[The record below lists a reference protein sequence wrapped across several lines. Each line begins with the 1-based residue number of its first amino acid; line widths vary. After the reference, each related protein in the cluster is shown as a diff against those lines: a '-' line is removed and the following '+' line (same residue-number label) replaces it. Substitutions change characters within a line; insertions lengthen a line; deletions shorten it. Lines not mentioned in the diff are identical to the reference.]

1 MKRKQTLLVA
11 MTALFCAFGAGRLWA
26 ASAEENLHL
35 NTNVRIESI
44 TKLKPVGTAR
54 EEVYFDVVLADASGK
69 WEITG
74 QSFDASSGERPY
86 LILQMPLRGKSVKP
100 AAGAEAETLVETPT
114 AVAYYVGAGASAN
127 TMRFVYV
134 VRPGDMSTNI
144 TWTAQD
150 TNKVL
155 LGGKI
160 GSVTLKVLDTTTGLD
175 VGGGSVNL
183 TEQVMQCATGVA
195 DTAPALPVS
204 GYTITVGDADD
215 NNLGMLYEGLVPVT
229 VTAIASDAGTRSV
242 VTDNA
247 LVSRGSFWVED
258 ANGNYYN
265 VGATLMSSDA
275 STIKEANFTTKT
287 ATAFDANYAAKVSGL
302 NNANTLSQKF
312 FVNIPAGLAGTAVRL
327 CYGIRPDTTT
337 AKGLYAYAEYIVEET
352 PITNVTKG
360 YAVRNTNMATKQI
373 TLPAA
378 DELKNGYTALAGQT
392 VTGGEVVV
400 SSGER
405 ATFTI
410 AKNGAEE
417 MADAGTL
424 YASIEQ
430 ISATN
435 AANAKF
441 ERYYVPLYTDPAT
454 GDYKVAL
461 TIGDIGNVDNSSTYY
476 RIRVPALED
485 ANAIG
490 TADKPFYL
498 KVTATPKRERIQLI
512 SSEVTTSAGTEYYQ
526 PIDTTMG
533 QTPGSYNVLEYT
545 LTVPVSEE
553 SRDFLIYPTDATYLH
568 YIDKQATIKGLTDA
582 NGNAINAQ
590 KLIASYAALQA
601 QGGSVLPN
609 GQAELRVTVPAG
621 ETSVK
626 FYVGCVNDYINQ
638 VGTSN
643 AEVVL
648 GSGETVRLGGVI
660 FTAKRCNSQ
669 NEIIGMLDECSP
681 IVPTVQNRTPMIQA
695 APSETKTPVGTPL
708 DFTFSV
714 ADARTDYLVLEMT
727 YGDGTKDSVLLVD
740 EDAMIAMMGKT
751 AWDAKKIE
759 LTNRYGVG
767 SPKALKIEARTT
779 DSQAYTFTHTYTF
792 GTVHS
797 WNLLVTDSSNY
808 STTREGVVNLETAQ
822 IFQFNTIYK
831 PTLPASGYVRWDGND
846 SGDNWTFS
854 QTYTQTS
861 LSKNGGNT
869 LVSVIAKPFNASDPD
884 APGGR
889 FVGPDADY
897 DSFFY
902 MWSASSDYEILLP
915 SGAEES
921 RRYEEILSFN
931 RAYVKEGEAT
941 EPLAWQDI
949 QLSAI
954 FVAEYLPGDSI
965 VAREKSYNEPYLYEL
980 GDYNRDGVPDGWVL
994 NTMGEEARAA
1004 LIEGASIADKF
1015 PGEAEKLPTA
1025 GRWGGESAYKFGNSN
1040 GVLGSC
1046 ALDGAAFDY
1055 KTRVRGFD
1063 EALNAADGKGNWLS
1077 VPAWVVLIHP
1087 EQKLDDGSTVVRAG
1101 TKHVKGKFQQDWTK
1115 IKLFSRTKPN
1125 DGVKL
1130 AYTDN
1135 KIPYDANSIGP
1146 QVSVNPQDKDWAIV
1160 IDEAG
1165 APVKVGDKYKVTNV
1179 WVNINRNS
1187 PDYEAFRYTYDSAL
1201 WGYMEKDTVNNR
1213 DVETAFRTMST
1224 KPGAVFPFTTI
1235 DATAAA
1241 VMDPTTRELLPIDQW
1256 GYGEYEEVKY
1266 FIDSRA
1272 IAGVLIDEPFHA
1284 TKNDKGVIDPRL
1296 TSWLERFNGST
1307 ADTDRDGIVNSAEYF
1322 FWYYAS
1328 RIAYGSVFTKTNA
1341 AGEIEHLQLNSAL
1354 WPAIDLRNRTAIN
1367 TDSLYKTAEKFTM
1380 GRSFWLNE
1388 ENKTVYHPIPVET
1401 ILGVFDPLAQ
1411 AAGNTDVDDD
1421 GLSTAEEFALGTNP
1435 IDADTDNDGIPDG
1448 WENHFGLNP
1457 LNGADANSPD
1467 QGNPD
1472 GDLCAVVNDVPLYP
1486 EYTHLFAVTYKAD
1499 ETHASYDE
1507 ADYKNNYEPKMTVN
1521 NVPVTLKAYY
1531 EPETG
1536 LVHFF
1541 VPHADGLTKAY
1552 YRQDEIVASF
1562 ELKEARKAEYLID
1575 WEWPAQ
1581 KAIYLQ
1587 HQSQTVTLSHEEVYY
1602 ALGFS
1607 PNALNTPFTSLMEY
1621 EVSVKAAVEN
1631 AGGMPSMEEIIKFS
1645 ISPTNADTNE
1655 DGIPDGW
1662 ELYVGMTPY
1671 PLDDRHPDGIGDP
1684 DGDGLT
1690 NAQEYAHRARS
1701 GWTNKTAPT
1710 DPWNPDTD
1718 FDGLW
1723 DGDEADPRFIYGNPY
1738 IQWETVLPNPIIAGG
1753 GCDPNSPDTDGDGMS
1768 DAWEVEY
1775 GAAPLAMA
1783 APAEG
1788 APEGEDGAPVV
1799 QIPTGEYDTETAD
1812 PDAMTVTLHGY
1823 TVTYGSAPDPTRNG
1837 VDDNKKRMADYD
1849 LDADKDGLTNYQEYL
1864 TAALRHVRYDLGP
1877 DQARMFADNPGEVA
1891 SDGEGT
1897 WEILPDFYVATTDLL
1912 NPYSYVS
1919 PEFAGVTVNP
1929 ISQAIAIASRRT
1941 TGNGA
1946 MDTRALAKNNQ
1957 DTAAISETLRT
1968 AIASV
1973 FNANWTR
1980 TMVFPTAQEIEDYGL
1995 TNSAKTT
2002 TTLEAVKDRVE
2013 NLPNLIDALDAALRC
2028 TLSVTNMGVTDETYA
2043 RARNRAVAFNGEFGE
2058 KNALRVIALLDI
2070 VDAELRGLA
2079 GESDISGALKT
2090 FLQGEALTIWAA
2102 RKDQILMLLAKSVFD
2117 ITDSN
2122 NAYDTVVEESKN
2134 DMTPYTLLEDWSYNN
2149 TLDAA
2154 SGADADKTAEAYK
2167 GYEAAVQA
2175 ATNPLIRSRY
2185 RTAMRGLKG
2194 GLNAYDIML
2203 TPYKSSLDAF
2213 ALWTPTK
2220 YYFTPIAWHGIV
2232 LPFAKREEGVGE
2244 NPRSV
2249 LGVPLE
2255 AGMANFGGKYPGY
2268 DSNGKP
2274 KNSLITT
2281 SPLDA
2286 DTDMDGMDDYFEIF
2300 HGLNPVLG
2308 DYKNEASGE
2317 SISADAYINVNR
2329 LGSVISV
2336 QGSASFFAQMVSPEK
2351 TTFNEKALAI
2361 ADATGFDYYT
2371 YPWLAGL
2378 PYADPDGDG
2387 LLNSEEAVNPVN
2399 AGPARY
2405 GTDPSPLWMTD
2416 PSNPNSLVSR
2426 FYPRLNMGY
2435 PNTSVPNALQAAL
2448 SYEGAAGD
2456 ATPATK
2462 SSLFAYEVNE
2472 GYDTD
2477 GDGISDLVELTSN
2490 SIYRG
2495 DPQVL
2500 RTPDRQQAAYFGG
2513 EGALQTMA
2521 EAQFGPQALSTFTL
2535 ECWVRPDADAIANGA
2550 KEAILIDR
2558 PWRASDEGKMPV
2570 GALRH
2575 NFVLGLRKEGDA
2587 FRPFTYYTSAGTTTV
2602 DETTGATTTSAP
2614 NVSPEAVAGQLIKA
2628 DEWAHVAVTYDG
2640 QNLKIFLNGVESI
2653 SVVSPLIPA
2662 NGVISIKSTSEE
2674 VRRYS
2679 YRKAPIMVG
2688 ATAASTWFAE
2698 LDGSTDDFSDYF
2710 MNCFKGF
2717 IDEVRI
2723 WNGARTSAEI
2733 ADAYNRTLTQTELLA
2748 ARLAAFTAR
2757 HGSTATGY
2765 YEANVPC
2772 EPLAIYTFNDLLS
2785 GSLVRNA
2792 EGEPVLDKDGNP
2804 TPETKPW
2811 EAYPGEK
2818 LTGDATVPGSAMY
2831 RRKGFRATATDDT
2844 AHAWIKDSLPAE
2856 EELFTSYYS
2865 LKAAKN
2871 LRSTKY
2877 KDSDTNAEFVPMA
2890 HNTVAHLPLADVQRA
2905 GVHVY
2910 TQESLAEGKPS
2921 LEMPSGSAENLKVA
2935 DSVYWSPYRAGEK
2948 VSQTKMY
2955 NVKTEGN
2962 PYAYMYHGRTF
2973 FDLPNYIIVPAF
2985 TTSLSSD
2992 LLIYGD
2998 VFAKYHKE
3006 TWDKS
3011 PATDPESG
3019 SQENQEMMTEDAN
3032 WFRHQDTPNEDTGSK
3047 LNDKQFSQ
3055 GASLLDKFVAMG
3067 QTKDSDSDRMPNWW
3081 ENYYGLDPE
3090 DPIGINGPHGDQDG
3104 DFLTNYAEYL
3114 ASANPQKFSTV
3125 GNGVSDY
3132 QIPIWFRRGAP
3143 TFGLLYTDNDFME
3156 DHWEASNRNERLT
3169 VDLNDGYRD
3178 ADDDG
3183 WSNFAEARAN
3193 FRSGYHSTNPNAAT
3207 SISQTGKIKLEM
3219 PTPALRMT
3227 VDYFGDQNV
3236 YTNAT
3241 ANAKIVV
3248 HAYTAKNNN
3257 SAPDATF
3264 KLPLATTE
3272 SGEEQATIEHE
3283 IGEWKRGI
3291 MSGYLH
3297 IGNIKPGS
3305 LSIKFTRM
3313 AVDKADS
3320 STANTSKNENEHLF
3334 FTIHSDTKTVGD
3346 VAELYYNEPVVWI
3359 DEEGNTVANGTDRL
3373 IAGTVNYR
3381 TGEFT
3386 LDFTDA
3392 EEWADRGYHEAEDG
3406 AISFYERS
3414 EFVGVATYSY
3424 GVVPGKSNTF
3434 TLVKPDEG
3442 YIKEGLNNFFIFA
3455 DLDGDGKW
3463 DDNEPAGIPD
3473 QHDVDVGF
3481 DQVNDVLH
3489 VAMTRQAPPGTV
3501 RLDVESILGVLMTE
3515 NETNN
3520 EVTGDYSS
3528 IMNPSTGNPLNP
3540 SLFVSNQNYW
3550 ICLRVFE
3557 NIGMTTQAENPG
3569 ELVYS
3574 KQFNVNKPYLSE
3586 DEIFGNAETRTGL
3599 PRSEAEGQVATS
3611 YKVYLLPE
3619 TKLTTST
3626 SFDWNPY
3633 NIAVVTNVFG
3643 SLDAASTSL
3652 VAPVGGA
3659 YLHNADITFEWKSNV
3674 QVPAFGLTIT
3684 KVADAAGTAV
3694 NEVVYSDLD
3703 IRGVSPSAMANGTGA
3718 VEQFIYR
3725 YKLPR
3730 GVGELDGSMRS
3741 LFGDGQYEYTLTLI
3755 PYSGSKTVLK
3765 GAFNIQLNASGDKE
3779 LSEMKDAVVDS
3790 NFNMQDSYYV
3800 RAQVRYNGVLKD
3812 SEDFD
3817 YRRFVVEAHYSGSF
3831 NGDPVASTSDKLGYD
3846 DEEGNEAIAALN
3858 RCVKMVKDKTEDEGF
3873 FSTRFDV
3880 ELRGLSTNRPVYLMA
3895 YFDLNGNGKR
3905 DVWEPWGYATQGLDA
3920 VGGFYFDPRA
3930 ITPMSNGTAWN
3941 AEFYIQDVDA
3951 DSDKLADAWEW
3962 LTNGQRDTASF
3973 FEDGTAG
3980 SGWCNTFTGSA
3991 ANLTSSAAIWTKT
4004 VDGKVALTAYGAQLY
4019 GLTVEGTPDA
4029 NGAVKIAG
4037 VEDMSAAKEL
4047 LDLLG
4052 NDVAIDLINKGY
4064 TSYGLTVNNIA
4075 YDGDVITL
4083 GWNVES
4089 AVGTDGMVYDLTEA
4103 FADGNNKLA
4112 TYTVYGTATLGGAWT
4127 KLAEV
4132 KVQGALDP
4140 AVKIATGD
4148 AMINDTEKA
4157 CFFKVILSAKPMEA
4171 TIE

>member
-54 EEVYFDVVLADASGK
+54 DEVYFDVVLTDASGK

-100 AAGAEAETLVETPT
+100 AAGAETETLIETPT

-144 TWTAQD
+144 TWTVQD
-150 TNKVL
+150 ANKLL

-183 TEQVMQCATGVA
+183 TEQVMQCATGLT
-195 DTAPALPVS
+195 DTAAALPVS
-204 GYTITVGDADD
+204 GYTITVGDADN

-275 STIKEANFTTKT
+275 VTIKEANFNTKS

-337 AKGLYAYAEYIVEET
+337 AKGLYAYAEYIVEGT

-373 TLPAA
+373 ALPAA

-400 SSGER
+400 SAGEK

-410 AKNGAEE
+410 AKNGADEL
-417 MADAGTL
+417 ADAGTL

-441 ERYYVPLYTDPAT
+441 ERYYVPLYADSNT

-461 TIGDIGNVDNSSTYY
+461 TIGDVGSMDNASTYY

-490 TADKPFYL
+490 TVEKPFYL

-533 QTPGSYNVLEYT
+533 QTPGTYNVLEYT
-545 LTVPVSEE
+545 LTVPVAEE
-553 SRDFLIYPTDATYLH
+553 ARDFLIYPTDVTYTH
-568 YIDKQATIKGLTDA
+568 HIDKNAVIEGLTDA
-582 NGNAINAQ
+582 NGNPINAQ
-590 KLIASYAALQA
+590 KLLASYATLQA

-609 GQAELRVTVPAG
+609 GQVELRVTVPAG

-638 VGTSN
+638 IGTSN
-643 AEVVL
+643 SEVTL
-648 GSGETVRLGGVI
+648 GSGEKVRLGGAI
-660 FTAKRCNSQ
+660 FIAKRCNSQ

-681 IVPTVQNRTPMIQA
+681 IVPTVQNRAPMIQT
-695 APSETKTPVGTPL
+695 APSEMKVPTGSPV

-714 ADARTDYLVLEMT
+714 VDTRTDYLVLEMN
-727 YGDGTKDSVLLVD
+727 YGDGTKDSVLMVD
-740 EDAMIAMMGKT
+740 ENEMIAMMGQAAWT
-751 AWDAKKIE
+751 AKFTE
-759 LTNRYGVG
+759 LQNRYGIG
-767 SPKALKIEARTT
+767 TPKTLKIEPRTS
-779 DSQAYTFTHTYTF
+779 DSQAYTFNHAYDF
-792 GTVHS
+792 GTVQK
-797 WNLLVTDSSNY
+797 WNLRVTDSSNY
-808 STTREGVVNLETAQ
+808 SVGSEGSVNLETAQ
-822 IFQFNTIYK
+822 LFQFNTIYK
-831 PTLPASGYVRWDGND
+831 PTVPASGYVLWDNAAD
-846 SGDNWTFS
+846 EIDNWIFS
-854 QTYTQTS
+854 QTYTQAS
-861 LSKNGGNT
+861 LPKNGGNT
-869 LVSVIAKPFNASDPD
+869 LVSVIATPFSANDPKG
-884 APGGR
+884 PGLP
-889 FVGPDADY
+889 FLGPDTDY

-902 MWSASSDYEILLP
+902 KWSASNDYEVLLP

-921 RRYEEILSFN
+921 RRYEEILTFS

-941 EPLAWQDI
+941 DPLAWQDI

-954 FVAEYLPGDSI
+954 FVAEYLPGDSFE
-965 VAREKSYNEPYLYEL
+965 ALKKSYKEPYLYEL

-994 NTMGEEARAA
+994 NAMGEGARAT

-1015 PGEAEKLPTA
+1015 PGEAEKLPAA

-1046 ALDGAAFDY
+1046 ALEGAAFDY

-1063 EALNAADGKGNWLS
+1063 DALNAADGKGNWLS

-1087 EQKLDDGSTVVRAG
+1087 EQKLDDGSYVVRAG
-1101 TKHVKGKFQQDWTK
+1101 TKRVGGKFAQDWTK
-1115 IKLFSRTKPN
+1115 LKLFSRKQSPDAT
-1125 DGVKL
+1125 V
-1130 AYTDN
+1130 AVEYTEN
-1135 KIPYDANSIGP
+1135 RIPYDNNSRS
-1146 QVSVNPQDKDWAIV
+1146 QNPQEGDWAIV
-1160 IDEAG
+1160 VDEAG
-1165 APVKVGDKYKVTNV
+1165 APVKVGAKYKVTNV
-1179 WVNINRNS
+1179 WVNTNPDS
-1187 PDYEAFRYTYDSAL
+1187 PDYEAFRYTYDNAL
-1201 WGYMEKDTVNNR
+1201 WGYMQIEEVNGK
-1213 DVETAFRTMST
+1213 DVETFQIVST
-1224 KPGAVFPFTTI
+1224 EPGALFPFTTI
-1235 DATAAA
+1235 QDAALVMADATTND
-1241 VMDPTTRELLPIDQW
+1241 VLPIDQW
-1256 GYGEYEEVKY
+1256 GYGKYEEQKY

-1272 IAGVLIDEPFHA
+1272 IAGVLIDEPFRA
-1284 TKNDKGVIDPRL
+1284 TKNEAGVIDPRL

-1307 ADTDRDGIVNSAEYF
+1307 ADTDRDGIVNSVEYF

-1328 RIAYGSVFTKTNA
+1328 RIAYGSVFTKMDAN
-1341 AGEIEHLQLNSAL
+1341 GEIEHIQLNSVL

-1380 GRSFWLNE
+1380 GRSFWLE
-1388 ENKTVYHPIPVET
+1388 GTTSKYYPIPVEE
-1401 ILGVFDPLAQ
+1401 ILNIFNPLAP
-1411 AAGNTDVDDD
+1411 ATGNTDVDND
-1421 GLSTAEEFALGTNP
+1421 GLATVEELALGTNP
-1435 IDADTDNDGIPDG
+1435 IDADTDNDGIIDG
-1448 WENHFGLNP
+1448 WEQHFGLNP
-1457 LNGADANSPD
+1457 LNSADANSREF
-1467 QGNPD
+1467 GNPD
-1472 GDLCAVVNDVPLYP
+1472 GDVYASREVVLYP
-1486 EYTHLFAVTYKAD
+1486 EYHHLF
-1499 ETHASYDE
+1499 
-1507 ADYKNNYEPKMTVN
+1507 KMTYHVDSTHQDFN
-1521 NVPVTLKAYY
+1521 EIYSTKLKVSDNFEIDLVPYY
-1531 EPETG
+1531 EAETG
-1536 LVHFF
+1536 LVCMFENR
-1541 VPHADGLTKAY
+1541 ADGAATY
-1552 YRQDEIVASF
+1552 YADGEVVRSF
-1562 ELKEARKAEYLID
+1562 ELKEAMNEAYLSNWAWDATSAVYLRKTPET
-1575 WEWPAQ
+1575 
-1581 KAIYLQ
+1581 K
-1587 HQSQTVTLSHEEVYY
+1587 TLMHEEVYY
-1602 ALGFS
+1602 AFGFD
-1607 PNALNTPFTSLMEY
+1607 PEAPELPFSSLMEY
-1621 EVSVKAAVEN
+1621 NTAIRTAVDKEGAPSFGEIVKY
-1631 AGGMPSMEEIIKFS
+1631 ST
-1645 ISPTNADTNE
+1645 SPTKEDTNE

-1662 ELYVGMTPY
+1662 ELYFGMVPY
-1671 PLDDRHPDGIGDP
+1671 PTETNPDGRKDS
-1684 DGDGLT
+1684 DGDGLS
-1690 NAQEYAHRARS
+1690 NAAEYAHGAKK
-1701 GWTNKTAPT
+1701 GWTNKRLPT

-1718 FDGLW
+1718 LDGLW
-1723 DGDEADPRFIYGNPY
+1723 DGEEGSVRFQYGNPY
-1738 IQWETVLPNPIIAGG
+1738 IEVPTLLPNPIIAGG
-1753 GCDPNSPDTDGDGMS
+1753 GCNPHDPDTDGDGMS
-1768 DAWEVEY
+1768 DAWEFEY
-1775 GAAPLAMA
+1775 GSAPLAIV
-1783 APAEG
+1783 APETSGEGEEGGSDEG
-1788 APEGEDGAPVV
+1788 APSGSLVTTV
-1799 QIPTGEYDTETAD
+1799 TD
-1812 PDAMTVTLHGY
+1812 PDATTVSLHGY
-1823 TVTYGSAPDPTRNG
+1823 TVTYGSAPDPTRSG
-1837 VDDNKKRMADYD
+1837 TDDAEKRMSDYD

-1864 TAALRHVRYDLGP
+1864 TAQLRHLRYDLGP
-1877 DQARMFADNPGEVA
+1877 DMARIYKNYPGKL
-1891 SDGEGT
+1891 EGAV
-1897 WEILPDFYVATTDLL
+1897 WEELPDMYVATEDLL
-1912 NPYSYVS
+1912 NPTWCPS
-1919 PEFAGVTVNP
+1919 PEFYGEVIHP
-1929 ISQAIAIASRRT
+1929 FKQAIAIASR
-1941 TGNGA
+1941 GKNGMSHTSVHELA
-1946 MDTRALAKNNQ
+1946 ATREEALW
-1957 DTAAISETLRT
+1957 
-1968 AIASV
+1968 AIASI
-1973 FNANWTR
+1973 FNNKWTS
-1980 TMVFPTAQEIEDYGL
+1980 TIAFPTEKQ
-1995 TNSAKTT
+1995 
-2002 TTLEAVKDRVE
+2002 LEEYALLDVESTEVKALLVKMR
-2013 NLPNLIDALDAALRC
+2013 LIALANTFTELDAAWRGA
-2028 TLSVTNMGVTDETYA
+2028 LSVSDGISLYGSGRVVDETF
-2043 RARNRAVAFNGEFGE
+2043 RRVIDGKPQFDGEFR
-2058 KNALRVIALLDI
+2058 KQTLLRVMALI
-2070 VDAELRGLA
+2070 QIIDAELNDLVKNYADVMQPVVKDLLENDTAKIWKARRQQIMAILSKSFVGVTQMNTAYTNVVELTNDLGITGA
-2079 GESDISGALKT
+2079 VVDQFNDELSAMLQNDVAPEDISG
-2090 FLQGEALTIWAA
+2090 
-2102 RKDQILMLLAKSVFD
+2102 
-2117 ITDSN
+2117 
-2122 NAYDTVVEESKN
+2122 Y
-2134 DMTPYTLLEDWSYNN
+2134 ED
-2149 TLDAA
+2149 
-2154 SGADADKTAEAYK
+2154 
-2167 GYEAAVQA
+2167 AVQS
-2175 ATNPLIRSRY
+2175 ATNPLLRTRY
-2185 RTAMRGLKG
+2185 RAAMRGLNG
-2194 GLNAYDIML
+2194 GLMNYGSELAV
-2203 TPYKSSLDAF
+2203 PQ
-2213 ALWTPTK
+2213 
-2220 YYFTPIAWHGIV
+2220 YYFAPVGWHGV
-2232 LPFAKREEGVGE
+2232 LLPFATRGKEENVKGNLG
-2244 NPRSV
+2244 SV
-2249 LGVPLE
+2249 LGIPVTPGPGE
-2255 AGMANFGGKYPGY
+2255 FGGCHVGY
-2268 DSNGKP
+2268 DGDAKP
-2274 KNSLITT
+2274 KNSIVTT

-2286 DTDMDGMDDYFEIF
+2286 DTDMDGMDDYFELF
-2300 HGLNPVLG
+2300 HGLNPILG
-2308 DYKNEASGE
+2308 DYKNDAMGENVAAST
-2317 SISADAYINVNR
+2317 YINVNR
-2329 LGSVISV
+2329 LGRVLPA
-2336 QGSASFFAQMVSPEK
+2336 GASPSLFAVNVTPEN
-2351 TTFNEKALAI
+2351 TTFNSKSLPLS
-2361 ADATGFDYYT
+2361 DVTGFDYYT
-2371 YPWLAGL
+2371 YPWLAGV
-2378 PYADPDGDG
+2378 PFADPDGDG
-2387 LLNSEEAVNPVN
+2387 LLNSEEAVNPVTGN
-2399 AGPARY
+2399 PAHY

-2416 PSNPNSLVSR
+2416 PRNPNSFVSR
-2426 FYPRLNMGY
+2426 FYPLLNMAY
-2435 PNTSVPNALQAAL
+2435 PKVGVPNSISAAL
-2448 SYEGAAGD
+2448 TYFTQTGD
-2456 ATPATK
+2456 ATPATAG
-2462 SSLFAYEVNE
+2462 SLFAYEINE

-2477 GDGISDLVELTSN
+2477 GDGVSDLVELTSN

-2495 DPQVL
+2495 DPQSL
-2500 RTPDRQQAAYFGG
+2500 RSPDRQQAAYFGG
-2513 EGALQTMA
+2513 AGVLQTM
-2521 EAQFGPQALSTFTL
+2521 EDLQFGPQALTTFTI
-2535 ECWVRPDADAIANGA
+2535 ECWVRPDKAVLNDA
-2550 KEAILIDR
+2550 EVILIDR
-2558 PWRASDEGKMPV
+2558 PWRANDDGVAPAS
-2570 GALRH
+2570 ALRH
-2575 NFVLGLRKEGDA
+2575 NFVLGLRTDA
-2587 FRPFTYYTSAGTTTV
+2587 GALRPFAYYTSAGTNS
-2602 DETTGATTTSAP
+2602 TGEGAP
-2614 NVSPEAVAGQLIKA
+2614 QASREVIAGQTISPET
-2628 DEWAHVAVTYDG
+2628 WAHLAVTYDG
-2640 QNLKIFLNGVESI
+2640 KNLKLFLNGAES
-2653 SVVSPLIPA
+2653 VSMPSELIPA
-2662 NGVISIKSTSEE
+2662 NGVISVKSTAEE

-2679 YRKAPIMVG
+2679 YCKAPLIIG
-2688 ATAASTWFAE
+2688 AAPASTWFAE
-2698 LDGSTDDFSDYF
+2698 LNGATDAFDSYF
-2710 MNCFKGF
+2710 TKCFKGF

-2723 WNGARTSAEI
+2723 WDGARSVTEI
-2733 ADAYNRTLTQTELLA
+2733 ADTYNRALTQTELLTL
-2748 ARLAAFTAR
+2748 RLAAFTAR
-2757 HGSTATGY
+2757 NASTSAGY
-2765 YEANVPC
+2765 WEAKVPTT
-2772 EPLAIYTFNDLLS
+2772 PLAIYTFNDLLS
-2785 GSLVRNA
+2785 GSQKRDAATN
-2792 EGEPVLDKDGNP
+2792 EPVMDTNGNP
-2804 TPETKPW
+2804 VAMDTPW
-2811 EAYPGEK
+2811 EAYPGQH
-2818 LTGDATVPGSAMY
+2818 LTGDDKSGSFIY
-2831 RRKGFRATATDDT
+2831 RRKGFEATLATT
-2844 AHAWIKDSLPAE
+2844 NSQTLHKWIVKENLPE
-2856 EELFTSYYS
+2856 VNDIFTSYYT
-2865 LKAAKN
+2865 LKAASS

-2877 KDSDTNAEFVPMA
+2877 LEKMDTEKGPISEFVPMA
-2890 HNTVAHLPLADVQRA
+2890 HNTMAHLPLADVQRE
-2905 GVHVY
+2905 GKY
-2910 TQESLAEGKPS
+2910 LYLQEDLKEGKPD
-2921 LEMPSGSAENLKVA
+2921 LEMPSGSEANLKVA

-2948 VSQTKMY
+2948 ISTTASY
-2955 NVKTEGN
+2955 SVKTEGN
-2962 PYAYMYHGRTF
+2962 PYAYMYHGTTF
-2973 FDLPNYIIVPAF
+2973 FDLPNYIVIPAY
-2985 TTSLSSD
+2985 TTSVSSD
-2992 LLIYGD
+2992 LLVYGD

-3055 GASLLDKFVAMG
+3055 GASLLNKFVAMG

-3125 GNGVSDY
+3125 GNGVPDY

-3143 TFGLLYTDNDFME
+3143 TFGTLYTDNDFME

-3207 SISQTGKIKLEM
+3207 SISQTGKVKLEM

-3248 HAYTAKNNN
+3248 HTYTAKNNN

-3272 SGEEQATIEHE
+3272 SGEEQATVEYE
-3283 IGEWKRGI
+3283 IGEWKRGV

-3297 IGNIKPGS
+3297 IGNIKPTS
-3305 LSIKFTRM
+3305 LNIEFKRM
-3313 AVDKADS
+3313 AIDKVDTD
-3320 STANTSKNENEHLF
+3320 TTSGSNKNEKEFLF
-3334 FTIHSDTKTVGD
+3334 FTIHSDVPQQGD
-3346 VAELYYNEPVVWI
+3346 VAELYYNEPVYWE
-3359 DEEGNTVANGTDRL
+3359 DEEGNTVGKGTNRRV
-3373 IAGTVNYR
+3373 AGTVNYR

-3386 LDFTDA
+3386 LDFSDTK
-3392 EEWADRGYHEAEDG
+3392 EWSDEVYYLSGEGDL
-3406 AISFYERS
+3406 SFYKRS
-3414 EFVGVATYSY
+3414 EFLGIATYSY

-3489 VAMTRQAPPGTV
+3489 VTMTRQAPPGTV

-3515 NETNN
+3515 NETND
-3520 EVTGDYSS
+3520 ELTGDFSS
-3528 IMNPSTGNPLNP
+3528 IINPSTHEPLNP
-3540 SLFVSNQNYW
+3540 SLFVSSQNYW

-3557 NIGMTTQAENPG
+3557 NIGMTTTMDNPG
-3569 ELVYS
+3569 KLVYS

-3599 PRSEAEGQVATS
+3599 PRSDAEGQVATS

-3619 TKLTTST
+3619 TKLTSST
-3626 SFDWNPY
+3626 AMDWDPY

-3652 VAPVGGA
+3652 VSPVGGA
-3659 YLHNADITFEWKSNV
+3659 YLHNADIAFEWKSNV

-3694 NEVVYSDLD
+3694 NKVVYSDLD
-3703 IRGVSPSAMANGTGA
+3703 IRGVSPSATAIGTGA

-3725 YKLPR
+3725 YNLPR

-3755 PYSGSKTVLK
+3755 PYSGSETVLK

-3779 LSEMKDAVVDS
+3779 LAEMKDAVVDS

-3800 RAQVRYNGVLKD
+3800 RAQVRYNGVLKE
-3812 SEDFD
+3812 SADFD

-3846 DEEGNEAIAALN
+3846 DEDGNEAIAALN
-3858 RCVKMVKDKTEDEGF
+3858 RCVKMVKDKDEDEGF

-3880 ELRGLSTNRPVYLMA
+3880 ELRGLSTDRPVYLMA

-3920 VGGFYFDPRA
+3920 VGGFYFDPRP
-3930 ITPMSNGTAWN
+3930 ITPASNGTAWN

-3951 DSDKLADAWEW
+3951 DNDKLADAWEW
-3962 LTNGQRDTASF
+3962 LQNGQRDIASF

-3991 ANLTSSAAIWTKT
+3991 ANLTSSAAIWTKS
-4004 VDGKVALTAYGAQLY
+4004 VDGKVALTAFGAQLY
-4019 GLTVEGTPDA
+4019 GLTIEGTPDA

-4064 TSYGLTVNNIA
+4064 SSYGLTVNNIA

-4083 GWNVES
+4083 SWNVES

-4112 TYTVYGTATLGGAWT
+4112 TYTVYGTATLGGSWT

-4132 KVQGALDP
+4132 KVQGALAP
-4140 AVKIATGD
+4140 TVKITAED